1 MVSVE
6 YFGARLAYLPFPPK
20 KSANGDGTAT
30 RSARKRRVVVVV
42 VVSSGAGAA
51 AGVVGA
57 GCSLFAAGFFSEA

>member
-6 YFGARLAYLPFPPK
+6 YFGARLACLPFPPK

-30 RSARKRRVVVVV
+30 RSARKRRVVV

>member
-1 MVSVE
+1 VVSVE
-6 YFGARLAYLPFPPK
+6 YFGARLACLPFPPK

-30 RSARKRRVVVVV
+30 RSARKRRVVVV